1 MEKRMKVCLV
11 TGATGFIGQHMLAEL
26 AAAGRKVLALGKPEE
41 VFCTA
46 VLQDAGIRTAA
57 AFPVSAAA
65 FAKAMYSFA
74 LATWRT
80 ENLSNPFLLPR
91 KKAGWIL
98 SLSFICCLRH
108 DSESAGKRKGSLADE
123 L

>member
-46 VLQDAGIRTAA
+46 VLRDAGIRTAA

-65 FAKAMYSFA
+65 FAKSDVQFCFGDVADG
-74 LATWRT
+74 
-80 ENLSNPFLLPR
+80 
-91 KKAGWIL
+91 K
-98 SLSFICCLRH
+98 FI
-108 DSESAGKRKGSLADE
+108 DSESAGKRKGRLADE